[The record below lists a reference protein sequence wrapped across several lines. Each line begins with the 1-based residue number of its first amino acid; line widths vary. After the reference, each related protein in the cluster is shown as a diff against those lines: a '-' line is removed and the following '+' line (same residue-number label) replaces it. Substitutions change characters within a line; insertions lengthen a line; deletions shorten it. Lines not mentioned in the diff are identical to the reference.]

1 MYNIDVGGDER
12 RVEELEGLEGGGKLS
27 SIDLKGSLSPLPE
40 PRSWACKGV
49 FWSSTT
55 LCKTPST

>member
-27 SIDLKGSLSPLPE
+27 SIDLKAGEVVANLY
-40 PRSWACKGV
+40 AV
-49 FWSSTT
+49 FIIGH
-55 LCKTPST
+55 LVN